1 MVATLA
7 EFVSVWFNGVEAFMY
22 ALKPVVGEHFDVVIA
37 RFAINFFDAL
47 FRFAIAPIGR
57 AFLYTHAIES
67 QEAHIDTPHR
77 P

>member
-47 FRFAIAPIGR
+47 FRFAIAPIG
-57 AFLYTHAIES
+57 
-67 QEAHIDTPHR
+67 
-77 P
+77 